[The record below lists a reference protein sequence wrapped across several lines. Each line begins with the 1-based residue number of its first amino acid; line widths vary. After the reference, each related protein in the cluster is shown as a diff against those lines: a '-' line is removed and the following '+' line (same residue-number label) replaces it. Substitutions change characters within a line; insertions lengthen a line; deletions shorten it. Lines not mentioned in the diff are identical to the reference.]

1 MATRV
6 MSRGEPG
13 LTREHW
19 KVISRVL
26 VGALVVLLVVVGLQ
40 WVLGAER
47 RAIQSMEPG
56 KRAVLF
62 QESYASFEAL
72 CQEDPGGA
80 LTGNCRRQARFL
92 SNFPEC
98 GTACRTQTSRYLSY
112 GTR

>member
-1 MATRV
+1 MATRA

-19 KVISRVL
+19 GVLSRVL
-26 VGALVVLLVVVGLQ
+26 VGALAVLLFGGGLS

-47 RAIQSMEPG
+47 RALQALEPG

-62 QESYASFEAL
+62 QESYASFETL

-80 LTGNCRRQARFL
+80 LTANCRRQARFL
-92 SNFPEC
+92 TQFPEC
-98 GTACRTQTSRYLSY
+98 GTACRARTSPYLSSW
-112 GTR
+112 TR